1 MSNIYKNWHYELDQD
16 NILWLAFDREGKSVN
31 SLSQEALTEFNS
43 IINSL
48 ENNKLKFDNKSPV
61 GLIIHS
67 GKKTGFIAG
76 ADVTEFTT
84 VKDQDDVKRILDNGQ
99 NTMRRLASLKIP
111 TVAMIEGFCLGGGFE
126 LALACDYRVASD
138 SLSTKVGL
146 PEVMLGI
153 IPAWGGTVRLTKLIG
168 GMNALPL
175 LLQGKVIN
183 GVQAAKLGMVDACV
197 PIRQLH
203 RAAKYFIL
211 QKTLPK
217 SNYANQ
223 SYKANHKLGF
233 LAGLSNQAP
242 FRSILAYFAKKQLT
256 SKVLKEHYPA
266 PYAIVENFE
275 KYGVDNIDASL
286 NAEVN
291 SALSLVE
298 HNTAKNLIRVFFLQ
312 EKLKE
317 FAKIADITDKPKHVH
332 VIGAGTMGGDIAAW
346 CAFRGL
352 KVTLQDQSY
361 EAIAQ
366 AIGRAFT
373 LFKSKV
379 KKDDLANLML
389 DKITPDVSGEG
400 IKHADVI
407 IEAIFE
413 DLKVKQDLFKK
424 IESVA
429 KPDAILATNTSS
441 ILLDEINQVL
451 HDKSRLVGIHF
462 FNPVAKMMLVEVVR
476 GKQTSEDVANRSYAF
491 VNQISKLPLPVAS
504 SPGFLVNRVLAAY
517 MHETFILLSEGYS
530 PELIDKTMKNF
541 GMAMGPVEMA
551 DIVGLDIC
559 LSVAKNISRYYGEEI
574 PEILQNKVNEKHL
587 GKKTGRGFYN
597 YKNGKA
603 IKATVDTNKSLDT
616 KNIEDRL
623 VTRLINVCI
632 LSLKE
637 NVVTSA
643 ELIDAGLIFGAGFA
657 PFRGGPMNYL
667 STIGDEKFKA
677 KIASL
682 QRLYGKRFAV
692 DLESHEERG
701 GYAVNY

>member
-1 MSNIYKNWHYELDQD
+1 MSNIYKNWHYKLDQD
-16 NILWLAFDREGKSVN
+16 NILWLAFDREAKSVN
-31 SLSQEALTEFNS
+31 SLSQEAVTELNS
-43 IINSL
+43 IINKL
-48 ENNKLKFDNKSPV
+48 ANKKLLDNGVNPV

-84 VKDQDDVKRILDNGQ
+84 VANQDDVKRILNNGQ
-99 NTMRRLASLKIP
+99 STMRALASLKIP

-138 SLSTKVGL
+138 SLSTKLGL

-168 GMNALPL
+168 GMNSLPL
-175 LLQGKVIN
+175 LMQGKVVN
-183 GVQAAKLGMVDACV
+183 SMQAAKLGMIDACV
-197 PIRQLH
+197 PMRQLH
-203 RAAKYFIL
+203 RAARYFIL
-211 QKTLPK
+211 HKT
-217 SNYANQ
+217 SAQGNYVNQ
-223 SYKANHKLGF
+223 SYKSNHKLGF
-233 LAGLSNQAP
+233 IAGLSNQMP
-242 FRSILAYFAKKQLT
+242 FRSIITYFARKQLT
-256 SKVLKEHYPA
+256 SKVSKTHYPA
-266 PYAIVENFE
+266 PYAVLENFE
-275 KYGVDNIDASL
+275 KFGVDNVDASL

-298 HNTAKNLIRVFFLQ
+298 HDTAKNLIRVFFLQ

-317 FAKIADITDKPKHVH
+317 FAKKTDSTQKPKHVH

-346 CAFRGL
+346 CAFKGL

-361 EAIAQ
+361 ESIAP
-366 AIGRAFT
+366 ALGRAYS

-389 DKITPDVSGEG
+389 DKITPDVNGEG
-400 IKHADVI
+400 IKHADII
-407 IEAIFE
+407 IEAVFE
-413 DLKVKQDLFKK
+413 DLKVKQDLFRK
-424 IESVA
+424 IEAQA

-441 ILLDEINQVL
+441 ILLDEINQAL
-451 HDKSRLVGIHF
+451 IDKSRLVGIHF
-462 FNPVAKMMLVEVVR
+462 FNPVAKMMLIEVVK
-476 GKQTSEDVANRSYAF
+476 GEKTSEDVANRSYAF

-559 LSVAKNISRYYGEEI
+559 LSVAKNISKYYGEEI
-574 PEILQNKVNEKHL
+574 PEILQNKVNQKQL
-587 GKKTGRGFYN
+587 GKKTGKGFYN
-597 YKNGKA
+597 YKNGKPV
-603 IKATVDTNKSLDT
+603 KASVDSTKSQDSQ
-616 KNIEDRL
+616 NIEDRL
-623 VTRLINVCI
+623 VMRLINVCI

-637 NVVTSA
+637 NVVTSP

-667 STIGDEKFKA
+667 STMGEEKYKA
-677 KIASL
+677 KIANL
-682 QRLYGKRFAV
+682 QKLYGKRFAI
-692 DLESHEERG
+692 DLESKEERG